1 MNFQYLLYIILQFP
15 VVLMVIT
22 FHEVS
27 HAFSAYLLGDDTAK
41 RMNRLKLNPIAHIDR
56 FGTIILPLLLLL
68 ISGFSFTFGYAKPV
82 PINPHNFKNFK
93 RDTAITAA
101 AGPGINFVLAII
113 LAIFIRV
120 IAVPLSDY
128 IVKGNEFVIETYYAE
143 SKESFSGEKVSTCL
157 FSDSESKSV
166 YIEDSYL
173 KNGKYYPFIKLKRDF
188 KTVATQFIGDA
199 VIINDLPGS
208 GKANFLSVN
217 AGEGIVYFG
226 AENVYEVSEQG
237 KIDNTLTF
245 FLINLLVKLM
255 KIGILFNLFLGF
267 FNLIPFPPLDG
278 SKVLG
283 GFLPD
288 EVYFRYTAQ
297 ERNGMI
303 IFMILMLA
311 NHVFHLNL
319 LGWLIYP
326 VNWIMTL
333 LIGNIV

>member
-1 MNFQYLLYIILQFP
+1 MT
-15 VVLMVIT
+15 IT

-27 HAFSAYLLGDDTAK
+27 HGLSAYLLGDDTAK
-41 RMNRLKLNPIAHIDR
+41 RMNRLKLNPVVHIDR
-56 FGTIILPLLLLL
+56 FGTIILPLLLLVV
-68 ISGFSFTFGYAKPV
+68 SGFSFTFGYAKPV

-101 AGPGINFVLAII
+101 AGPGINFIMAILLAIC
-113 LAIFIRV
+113 IRV

-128 IVKGNEFVIETYYAE
+128 IIKGNEFVIETYYAE
-143 SKESFSGEKVSTCL
+143 SKESYSGIKVSESR

-166 YIEDSYL
+166 YVDDSYL
-173 KNGKYYPFIKLKRDF
+173 PNGRYYPYVVLKRDF
-188 KTVATQFIGDA
+188 KTIGKQFIGGA
-199 VIINDLPGS
+199 INVNDLPGA
-208 GKANFLSVN
+208 GKTHFLSVN
-217 AGEGIVYFG
+217 VGEGIVYFSE
-226 AENVYEVSEQG
+226 ENVYEVSNEG
-237 KIDNTLTF
+237 KIDNSLTF

-297 ERNGMI
+297 ERNGMV

-311 NHVFHLNL
+311 NHIFHLNL
-319 LGWLIYP
+319 LGWLVYP
-326 VNWIMTL
+326 VSWIMKF